1 MSSKKKVIFITGTR
15 AEYGK
20 LKSLINLFQKK
31 KKIASY
37 IFVTGMHMLKKYGS
51 TYTHVIQE
59 NKGYSKIFLYKNKKA
74 NKSQDQILAD
84 TVLGFSNFI
93 LKIKPDLV
101 VVHGDRVEALAAS
114 MAASINNFIVMHIEG
129 GEISGTIDEH
139 IRHAVS
145 KFSHIHL
152 VSNKDAKKILISLG
166 EQKKNIHIV
175 GSPDIDIMK
184 SKFLPSIDKVKKRY
198 NINFDR
204 YGIGILHPETTKIS
218 EINEMAKK
226 YCEILNRSKK
236 KYILIYPNND
246 PGSDIIIKNLKR
258 LSLDRKRFRVIK
270 SMRFKYFLTLLKN
283 SQFIVGNSSTG
294 IREAPFYGIPTIDIG
309 ERQKFRGNSKSIK
322 NFNFNNK
329 MMLEHIKNLNKKF
342 KSSYYYGSGDS
353 ILKIKKLINKPFFW
367 KTKVQKHF
375 VIDGS

>member
-246 PGSDIIIKNLKR
+246 PGSDTIIKNLKR

-283 SQFIVGNSSTG
+283 SQFIVGNSSAG